1 MDPPHGGIK
10 PPGAGPP
17 RGLWY
22 IAGKLVL
29 EAADLEATAATA
41 AAAATAPEVITSCD
55 FTRFFVDD

>member
-1 MDPPHGGIK
+1 MDPPHGVIK

-17 RGLWY
+17 GGLWY

-29 EAADLEATAATA
+29 EAADFEATAAA
-41 AAAATAPEVITSCD
+41 AAAATAPEVNTSCD

>member
-10 PPGAGPP
+10 PPGARPP
-17 RGLWY
+17 GGLWY

-29 EAADLEATAATA
+29 EAADLEATAAAA